1 VNDHGEGRDRRA
13 GRAPGRGYAGR
24 PFPPGPPPPR
34 APFHPGSPGPEPD
47 RYGAGPT
54 PAELRDELRS
64 RVEEERRR
72 GQDEKRRLQD
82 AFRDH
87 RDYVRWQRRHSR
99 PRPSWWPADEAWP
112 PAGEFPWRK
121 VRRAFFIRFAIGIAI
136 FVSLIVV
143 GPVLVISQLLSTTGL
158 TQPFTIFGSVLI
170 LIGLLIVL
178 SLLGRGG
185 QRFAGPFGDLIE
197 AAGRVE
203 DGDYTARV
211 RVPNHGWR
219 ELKGLMEA
227 FNSMAARLE
236 ADEEQ
241 RRTLL
246 ADVSHE
252 LRTPLAVLRGE
263 LEAMV
268 DGIHPV
274 DEAHL
279 AGAVDQI
286 EMLTKLVEDL
296 RTLALAEAG
305 TLPMHPEPTDVAI
318 LCADVAASFEG
329 LAAEHSVRLELTVP
343 EDLPLVDLDPLRIRQ
358 VIGNLVANA
367 LRYAPADTAVTVD
380 ARSIGDR
387 VEIRVTDHGPGIDPA
402 ILPNLFERFT
412 KSEDSRGSGLGL
424 AIARRLVEAHGGTIS
439 ARRPDAGGT
448 EIQIALPVATPA
460 R

>member
-1 VNDHGEGRDRRA
+1 VSDRDEGR
-13 GRAPGRGYAGR
+13 R
-24 PFPPGPPPPR
+24 PPVPPDPPPGPPWPAGR
-34 APFHPGSPGPEPD
+34 PFHPGSPGPQPD
-47 RYGAGPT
+47 FDRPGRT
-54 PAELRDELRS
+54 PAEMRRALRGRIAGGG
-64 RVEEERRR
+64 RGGQEE
-72 GQDEKRRLQD
+72 KHRLQE
-82 AFRDH
+82 AYRDH

-99 PRPSWWPADEAWP
+99 PRPSWWPQDEAWP

-121 VRRAFFIRFAIGIAI
+121 VRRTFFIRFAIGIAI

-143 GPVLVISQLLSTTGL
+143 GPVLVISQLLAATGL
-158 TQPFTIFGSVLI
+158 TQPFTVIGAVVI
-170 LIGLLIVL
+170 LIGLLIAL
-178 SLLGRGG
+178 AFLGRGG

-203 DGDYTARV
+203 AGDYAARV
-211 RVPNHGWR
+211 QVPRHGWR
-219 ELKGLMEA
+219 ELKGLMDA
-227 FNSMAARLE
+227 FNSMTARLE

-263 LEAMV
+263 LEAMI
-268 DGIHPV
+268 DGIHPM

-305 TLPMHPEPTDVAI
+305 TLPIHPEPTDVAV
-318 LCADVAASFEG
+318 LCADVCSSFES
-329 LAAEHSVRLELTVP
+329 LAAEHAVRLELSAP
-343 EDLPLVDLDPLRIRQ
+343 DDLPLVELDPLRIRQ

-367 LRYAPADTAVTVD
+367 LRYAPADSAVTID
-380 ARSIGDR
+380 ARFIGDG
-387 VEIRVTDHGPGIDPA
+387 VEIRVTDRGPGIDPEL
-402 ILPNLFERFT
+402 LPHLFERFT

-424 AIARRLVEAHGGTIS
+424 AIARRLVEAHGGTIEATS
-439 ARRPDAGGT
+439 PPTGGT
-448 EIQIALPVATPA
+448 EILVALPVVAH